1 MILKSKTE
9 NYYTATARNVI
20 TISISNQ
27 SLNAKSTKKYSNSI
41 CVINDSCLAEHIKAT
56 TIVNIYVPVF
66 TANFNYYATNKH
78 ISPSCLTV
86 LLSDKKYLAR
96 SK

>member
-41 CVINDSCLAEHIKAT
+41 CVINDSCLAEHIKVT
-56 TIVNIYVPVF
+56 TTVNNICLF
-66 TANFNYYATNKH
+66 FNYYATNKH

-86 LLSDKKYLAR
+86 LLSEKKYLAR

>member
-41 CVINDSCLAEHIKAT
+41 CVINDSCLAEHVKAT
-56 TIVNIYVPVF
+56 TTVNNICLFLWQILTIMPP
-66 TANFNYYATNKH
+66 
-78 ISPSCLTV
+78 ISIFLRHV
-86 LLSDKKYLAR
+86 
-96 SK
+96 

>member
-27 SLNAKSTKKYSNSI
+27 SLNAKSTEKYSNSI
-41 CVINDSCLAEHIKAT
+41 CVINDSCLAEHIKAKQ
-56 TIVNIYVPVF
+56 YLPVL

-86 LLSDKKYLAR
+86 LLSDKKYLAQ

>member
-27 SLNAKSTKKYSNSI
+27 SLNAKSTEKYSNSI

-56 TIVNIYVPVF
+56 TIVNNICLFLRQILTIMPP
-66 TANFNYYATNKH
+66 
-78 ISPSCLTV
+78 ISIFLRHV
-86 LLSDKKYLAR
+86 
-96 SK
+96 

>member
-56 TIVNIYVPVF
+56 TIVNNICLFLRQILTIMPP
-66 TANFNYYATNKH
+66 
-78 ISPSCLTV
+78 ISIFLRHV
-86 LLSDKKYLAR
+86 
-96 SK
+96 

>member
-27 SLNAKSTKKYSNSI
+27 SLNVKSTKKYSNSI
-41 CVINDSCLAEHIKAT
+41 CVINDSCLAEHVKAT
-56 TIVNIYVPVF
+56 TTVNNI
-66 TANFNYYATNKH
+66 
-78 ISPSCLTV
+78 CLFLWQILTIMPPIGIFLRHV
-86 LLSDKKYLAR
+86 
-96 SK
+96 